1 VSGSAVQLVDST
13 FFARVLAATRATAIA
28 PEPAVAA
35 MPQLRWRDAPYGGVA
50 AVLLLL
56 AAGLWAATFVW
67 CIAAWGAF
75 RNAFATTRV
84 RSWLATSLWLALLAL
99 VVWLGEKLA

>member
-1 VSGSAVQLVDST
+1 L
-13 FFARVLAATRATAIA
+13 LAATQASATAPDA
-28 PEPAVAA
+28 AVAA
-35 MPQLRWRDAPYGGVA
+35 MPELRWRDAPYGGVA

-75 RNAFATTRV
+75 RNAFATTRA

-99 VVWLGEKLA
+99 VAWLGKFLA